1 MAQSAQFELRLRP
14 AMPADGPVILGLIR
28 ELAKYGRKEVT
39 ATEELLR
46 ESLFSS
52 RPAAEVL
59 LADVN
64 DATIGYAVFF
74 INYSTFAG
82 RAGIYLEDLYVQP
95 ALRGQGIGRKMLA
108 HMASLAVQR
117 NCDRLIWSVLDWN
130 APAIR
135 FYEELGAQHV
145 TGWQQYRLTGPE
157 LIRLAKS
164 HSR

>member
-14 AMPADGPVILGLIR
+14 AMPADVPVILGLIR
-28 ELAKYGRKEVT
+28 ELAKYEKKEVT